1 MAVLANH
8 LEDEEPNILT
18 NKTCLPNKIQGFSHL
33 EWSASI
39 PYNMAEEP
47 DDVQGDF
54 TEKLLHPSLDLTNK
68 PIRPLLY
75 TKSCNSLFRFEF
87 TIEKYFTGAGICSLN
102 RGISLN
108 QDSLNQELSVVLK
121 KSKTPK
127 GSDTSKTIT
136 SILLLYPH

>member
-1 MAVLANH
+1 M
-8 LEDEEPNILT
+8 
-18 NKTCLPNKIQGFSHL
+18 
-33 EWSASI
+33 
-39 PYNMAEEP
+39 
-47 DDVQGDF
+47 
-54 TEKLLHPSLDLTNK
+54 
-68 PIRPLLY
+68 
-75 TKSCNSLFRFEF
+75 
-87 TIEKYFTGAGICSLN
+87 GAGICSLN